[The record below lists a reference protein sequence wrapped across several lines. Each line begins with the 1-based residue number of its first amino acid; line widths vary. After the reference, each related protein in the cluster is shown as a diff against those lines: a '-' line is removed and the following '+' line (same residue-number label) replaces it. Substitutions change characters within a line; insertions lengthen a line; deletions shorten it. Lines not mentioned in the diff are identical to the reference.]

1 MTNRMTWA
9 AVAVFGCASAFAGEA
24 AQVAFDRLFGD
35 HAVLQREKQVS
46 VWGRGATPKGAVT
59 VTVGASSASTLAN
72 ADGTFLVWLPA
83 QKAGGPYALEAT
95 DGASGGKAVSKD
107 VYVGEVWVA
116 SGQSNMEFKMKNAQ
130 PAFPEGEHPLV
141 RMFTVPRNASTVKV
155 REAAADWVVA
165 KPETVGGFSAVG
177 GFFALELQKRLGCAV
192 GILHTSWGG
201 TRVEAWTSRE
211 SLLGDPC
218 ARPWMEAYERTLADP
233 KLFEGSEKVKKA
245 NANPEAK
252 APLDPGI
259 DPKAK
264 AWADAKEPESTEW
277 RDVALPTSFSLT
289 FKRQFN
295 GAVWYR
301 RTLELPAEFVGQ
313 DLVLH
318 VGQVDKHD
326 RTFFNGEQVGATGKD
341 REVEYWDKL
350 RVYPVPARLVTTR
363 QATVAV
369 RVWSQIHAGAISGPE
384 DELYIALKGDP
395 SKRVSLAGE
404 GWRARVERD
413 IGFTF
418 RWLAPP
424 LVPGDPNAPHTLF
437 DGMIEPILGCAI
449 RGAIWYQG
457 ESNASVDRFA
467 PHYGELMALMI
478 SDWRHRWGQGDF
490 PFIQVELANFTPAQ
504 SYSDDCGWAMVRQGQ
519 VRATRLLPN
528 VGVASAV
535 DIGDAF
541 DIHPKD
547 KWTVGKRLARWA
559 FANVYSLETVG
570 CGPRF
575 LSSSIEGDA
584 IRVRFTDVGGGLVAK
599 GSTEG
604 VVAPCFVA
612 GDGGKF
618 VRATGRIEG
627 ATLVISSPEVK
638 KPVRACYG
646 WAANPLGLNLYNKE
660 GLPASPFMTE

>member
-1 MTNRMTWA
+1 MLMNTKTTLA
-9 AVAVFGCASAFAGEA
+9 ALGAVLAALGASA
-24 AQVAFDRLFGD
+24 QIQLDRLFGD
-35 HAVLQREKQVS
+35 HAVLQREKVLA
-46 VWGRGATPKGAVT
+46 VWGAGATPRKPVE
-59 VTVGASSASTLAN
+59 VSVGSARAFTYAN
-72 ADGTFLVWLPA
+72 ADGTFLVRLPA
-83 QKAGGPYALEAT
+83 QKQGGPYVLEAR
-95 DGASGGKAVSKD
+95 DAESGGKAVSKD

-116 SGQSNMEFKMKNAQ
+116 SGQSNMEFKMKNAL
-130 PAFPEGEHPLV
+130 PEFPTGAHELV
-141 RMFTVPRNASTVKV
+141 RMFTVPRNASTTKV
-155 REAAADWVVA
+155 REAAADWQVA
-165 KPETVGGFSAVG
+165 GPDTVGGFSAVG

-192 GILHTSWGG
+192 GVLHSSWGG

-211 SLLGDPC
+211 ALLGDPR
-218 ARPWMEAYERTLADP
+218 ARPWMEAYERALTDP

-245 NANPEAK
+245 NENPEAK

-259 DPKAK
+259 DPKAR
-264 AWADAKEPESTEW
+264 AWAGAKEPESVEW
-277 RDVALPTSFSLT
+277 RDVSLPTSFSLT

-326 RTFFNGEQVGATGKD
+326 RTFFNGEQVGATGKG

-350 RVYPVPARLVTTR
+350 RVYPVPARLVASR

-369 RVWSQIHAGAISGPE
+369 RVWSQIHAGALSGPE
-384 DELYIALKGDP
+384 DELYVALKGDP

-413 IGFTF
+413 VGFTF

-437 DGMIEPILGCAI
+437 DGMIEPILGYAI

-478 SDWRHRWGQGDF
+478 RDWRSRWGMGDF

-519 VRATRLLPN
+519 VEATRLLPN

-547 KWTVGKRLARWA
+547 KWTVGRRLARWA

-575 LSSSIEGDA
+575 LSSSVEGNA

-599 GSTEG
+599 GSDDG

-612 GDGGKF
+612 GAGGKF
-618 VRATGRIEG
+618 VRGTGRIEG
-627 ATLVISSPEVK
+627 STLVIFSPEVPN
-638 KPVRACYG
+638 PVRACYG

-660 GLPASPFMTE
+660 GLPASPFMTK